1 MQSNQKTHSREFV
14 DSIDRVAKSEQ
25 LGAEWAVYRDFE
37 IEEKGDEVYVYALRR
52 PETLEVKPGTVLNTF
67 PKDLNLDR
75 RYAPLRE
82 EPSLFLKFASLAR
95 KGPFTRD
102 KALEVMLD
110 WIKSYGT
117 LGWGS
122 TYYLN
127 APGSVPQETHRR
139 ECWSAF
145 ERAMTEAARCL
156 GLYEAARAPDS
167 AGTDVALQH
176 YGIFGP
182 TPEVRREMALQTV
195 GELVGGHVRN
205 ECYPVLYREFNKDT
219 EQTVGFSIGWDF
231 HSLLGAM
238 YLQMAWLMDKG
249 ISIRSCKGPG
259 CPFFISYD
267 ESRRDKEFCSKNC
280 KEKWRY
286 HHVVKPKRQGQ
297 AI

>member
-1 MQSNQKTHSREFV
+1 
-14 DSIDRVAKSEQ
+14 
-25 LGAEWAVYRDFE
+25 
-37 IEEKGDEVYVYALRR
+37 
-52 PETLEVKPGTVLNTF
+52 
-67 PKDLNLDR
+67 
-75 RYAPLRE
+75 
-82 EPSLFLKFASLAR
+82 
-95 KGPFTRD
+95 
-102 KALEVMLD
+102 
-110 WIKSYGT
+110 
-117 LGWGS
+117 
-122 TYYLN
+122 
-127 APGSVPQETHRR
+127 
-139 ECWSAF
+139 
-145 ERAMTEAARCL
+145 
-156 GLYEAARAPDS
+156 
-167 AGTDVALQH
+167 
-176 YGIFGP
+176 
-182 TPEVRREMALQTV
+182 MALQTV